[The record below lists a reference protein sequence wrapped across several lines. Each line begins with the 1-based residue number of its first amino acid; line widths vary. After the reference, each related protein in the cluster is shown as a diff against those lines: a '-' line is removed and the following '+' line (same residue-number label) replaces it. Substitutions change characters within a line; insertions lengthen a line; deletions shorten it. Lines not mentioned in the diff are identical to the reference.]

1 MIILVAIAQF
11 PEDLIVGYTNM
22 AAVTSRE
29 NMFRRHLGFL
39 GLGEGVGT
47 SCVKT
52 HFVSQELY
60 K

>member
-39 GLGEGVGT
+39 GRAEKPLIG
-47 SCVKT
+47 
-52 HFVSQELY
+52 
-60 K
+60 